1 MAGAEQMEAAAAAME
16 SESDDPDMSEM
27 SEDEP
32 QAKSHRVAAKGEV
45 DLEAFFRFATPV
57 ILALVLAFVP
67 LRLLIRLPRRIW
79 QHIAPQYTHLLID
92 GHGRDDERFWG
103 RMPSHVARLWG
114 CRLMH
119 LTSVTLRQ
127 PLERRSWGIGALISI
142 LDGHSSARRRERE
155 AAAELE
161 EGSLTSIAFECGPA
175 PHDGF
180 HEQPPAVPMGNVP
193 IRLPALTSMT
203 GVHDGLK
210 WLLLRLEAPSIEMIQ
225 GDMDAK
231 VWALGPFLQHST
243 RLKCYCVPSTS
254 VYKIVV
260 FNCIRVAAAGQPG
273 PLSQLQDIGRMRLPP
288 SEQLAPLQNI
298 LFNHGCRSLSSLDLE
313 LQEKVNRQTFS
324 ILSAVTAFVSAVCR
338 SPDIPITWRLE
349 KKWLDLSLLH
359 FVPIYL
365 SPLAKKALIELAR
378 QAHHVEWSVSQT
390 DIDRAATNSLPEG
403 NTKALIDSLAFPNAH
418 TVWVK
423 DAPGF
428 ALNPPADDA
437 DSQPP
442 PHSAIAKGIAA
453 SAFPRVTE
461 LWVGTTSS
469 IGWQIGGQ
477 LATKTP
483 SLSRTGAMGTVRGGE
498 GDVRGFLSAIGRERA
513 LREVRVNVD
522 GADRG
527 GIKWGE
533 EADTLPTIK
542 SLRIVIYAPDGVD
555 SGDFGRACVASL
567 VKLRGLQRMWV
578 LIVPRSGNSTLA
590 AAMREHHPQGTCR
603 GFLIQHRGDAIELHK
618 MVSGLGG
625 RRGNKR
631 KRPGVS

>member
-1 MAGAEQMEAAAAAME
+1 MWVLVLPRSGNSTLAAALRE
-16 SESDDPDMSEM
+16 HH
-27 SEDEP
+27 P
-32 QAKSHRVAAKGEV
+32 QGTCRGFLIQCRGDAIELHK
-45 DLEAFFRFATPV
+45 PV

-92 GHGRDDERFWG
+92 GHDRDDERFWG

-127 PLERRSWGIGALISI
+127 PLGRYTYKRGWGIGALISI
-142 LDGHSSARRRERE
+142 LDGHSSARQRERE
-155 AAAELE
+155 AGAEMD
-161 EGSLTSIAFECGPA
+161 EGSLTSIAFECFPA
-175 PHDGF
+175 SHDGF
-180 HEQPPAVPMGNVP
+180 NHQPPAVLMANVP

-225 GDMDAK
+225 GDMDAN

-243 RLKCYCVPSTS
+243 RLKRYCVPSTS
-254 VYKIVV
+254 IYKIVV

-273 PLSQLQDIGRMRLPP
+273 PLSQLQDIGRMGLPP

-390 DIDRAATNSLPEG
+390 DIDP
-403 NTKALIDSLAFPNAH
+403 
-418 TVWVK
+418 
-423 DAPGF
+423 
-428 ALNPPADDA
+428 DDA

-542 SLRIVIYAPDGVD
+542 SLRIVIDAPDGVD

-625 RRGNKR
+625 RRGSKR